1 VRPFPIDE
9 IAQMVGGRYSV
20 VIAAARRAE
29 QIKNG
34 APPLVN
40 IESRNPVT
48 IAMAEIAAGKVLI
61 DPMPPIAPEAVGKAV
76 PKLFVREPGTEDEEV
91 FPRRSAASAASAEGA
106 AVADEDDDDLDDDED
121 EDEDDDEE

>member
-1 VRPFPIDE
+1 MRPFPIDE

-34 APPLVN
+34 APPLIS

-48 IAMAEIAAGKVLI
+48 IALAEISAGLVLI

-76 PKLFVREPGTEDEEV
+76 PKLFVREPGTEDEEII
-91 FPRRSAASAASAEGA
+91 PRRSAAPAESAPVS
-106 AVADEDDDDLDDDED
+106 DEDEDDLDDDED

>member
-1 VRPFPIDE
+1 MRPFPIDE
-9 IAQMVGGRYSV
+9 IALMVGGRYSV
-20 VIAAARRAE
+20 VIATARRAE

-76 PKLFVREPGTEDEEV
+76 PKLFVREPGTEDEEII
-91 FPRRSAASAASAEGA
+91 PRRSAESAERA
-106 AVADEDDDDLDDDED
+106 PVADEDEDDLDDDED

>member
-1 VRPFPIDE
+1 MRPFPIDE

-48 IAMAEIAAGKVLI
+48 IALAEISAGKVLI

-76 PKLFVREPGTEDEEV
+76 PKLFVREPGTEDEEII
-91 FPRRSAASAASAEGA
+91 PRRSAEPSEGA
-106 AVADEDDDDLDDDED
+106 PVAYEDEDDLDDDED
-121 EDEDDDEE
+121 DDEDEE

>member
-48 IAMAEIAAGKVLI
+48 IALAEISAGKVLI

-76 PKLFVREPGTEDEEV
+76 PKLFVREPGTEDEEII
-91 FPRRSAASAASAEGA
+91 PRRSAESAERA
-106 AVADEDDDDLDDDED
+106 PVADGDEDDLDDDED
-121 EDEDDDEE
+121 EDEDDE

>member
-29 QIKNG
+29 QLKNG

-48 IAMAEIAAGKVLI
+48 IALAEISAGKVLI

-76 PKLFVREPGTEDEEV
+76 PKLFVREPGTEDEEII
-91 FPRRSAASAASAEGA
+91 PRRSAEPAEHA
-106 AVADEDDDDLDDDED
+106 ERAPVADEDEDDLDDDED
-121 EDEDDDEE
+121 EDEDEDEE